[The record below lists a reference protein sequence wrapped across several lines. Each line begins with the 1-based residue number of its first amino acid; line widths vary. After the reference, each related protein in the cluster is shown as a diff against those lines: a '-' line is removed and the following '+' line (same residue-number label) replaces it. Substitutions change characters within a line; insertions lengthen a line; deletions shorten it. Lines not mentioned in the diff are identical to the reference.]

1 MATET
6 KPIKSISKFVEP
18 WKGKEG
24 NLIMILHSMQN
35 YYGYIPKE
43 EAYKLSQELKIPL
56 ARIYEVLTF
65 YNYFSLEPPAKYKV
79 SVCMGT
85 ACYLQGAPELIKKF
99 ESDFK
104 EILSNFQKLDKISV
118 DGIKP
123 SFHPIELKNV
133 MREDIEGK
141 CLDNENALS
150 NSAHKSE
157 GYFKGPKII

>member
-1 MATET
+1 MKVDEQLIRHVAKTARLNLSE
-6 KPIKSISKFVEP
+6 
-18 WKGKEG
+18 KE
-24 NLIMILHSMQN
+24 
-35 YYGYIPKE
+35 
-43 EAYKLSQELKIPL
+43 
-56 ARIYEVLTF
+56 
-65 YNYFSLEPPAKYKV
+65 
-79 SVCMGT
+79 
-85 ACYLQGAPELIKKF
+85 IKKF